1 VKKNNKG
8 FTIVELIV
16 SVALLALILVPI
28 AGFFTNSFRIQ
39 GKTSM
44 KTSITRVGQYIV
56 ENFKNKNYLGLKVD
70 GKDLDKYLEIVRIE
84 GL

>member
-1 VKKNNKG
+1 
-8 FTIVELIV
+8 
-16 SVALLALILVPI
+16 
-28 AGFFTNSFRIQ
+28 
-39 GKTSM
+39 M